1 MTGRLL
7 QTGTVVVARTVS
19 VGLALSVGFGLLA
32 GCTGNPSAIFTD
44 KGVPAGS
51 FQLVGFSSC
60 DDALRGL
67 RNAAK
72 AVVGPYGF
80 GGGGDIM
87 TGAEGDRAAAG
98 GAPNQPAPPA
108 AVPGAAMDGGMKRD
122 SGVGGAPSNYSGTNT
137 HEAGVDEPDLV
148 KTDGRRIVT
157 VSAGVLR
164 VVDAA
169 SRSLSGYVE
178 LSDRADPNDVF
189 RYAPADLLIAG
200 DHALVLLREQYYA
213 YGGAGPVIVDDR
225 PVPAVPGAVEPGV
238 ARDPDTPT
246 ETDADPPRPVEPPI
260 YGPRLL
266 LVDISGQPQVLAS
279 YRIDGG
285 LVDARQVG
293 ATARVVIRSYPRL
306 VFPYVEKGTDAN
318 RTTNNKKIIDKA
330 GLDEWLPRIETTT
343 GGSTARATVNCD
355 AIARP
360 ATYTGTNMLT
370 VLTFDLAGNALG
382 DGRPTTIVADGD
394 TVYSNGPSLY
404 VASDQRWRA
413 MPMFGRGIAVDS
425 KRPEARTEIYKFET
439 SDTEPP
445 RFVAGGSVPGYLIN
459 QYAMSELD
467 GKLRVAATSG
477 EPWADPGV
485 RWTSQSGV
493 YVLEQSRNRL
503 REIGKVEGLGKGE
516 RIYAVRFVGT
526 LGYVVTFRQTDPLYT
541 VDVSDP
547 TKPRIRGEL
556 KITGYSAYLHPAGG
570 DKLIGIGQE
579 ATGEGRVAGTQV
591 SLFSIADADKPIR
604 LARYYLSGA
613 NSEAEFD
620 PHAFLYWPAD
630 GLLVVP
636 LQFSGAV
643 GRPGVGGGSGG
654 GIAPPDVKMVPTVG
668 ALVLRVVGDSI
679 TELGFIRHPSPFENQ
694 GYPAVIRRSL
704 VIDQTLWT
712 VSDGGLMATD
722 SRSLNRLAW
731 IPFN

>member
-1 MTGRLL
+1 
-7 QTGTVVVARTVS
+7 
-19 VGLALSVGFGLLA
+19 
-32 GCTGNPSAIFTD
+32 
-44 KGVPAGS
+44 
-51 FQLVGFSSC
+51 
-60 DDALRGL
+60 
-67 RNAAK
+67 
-72 AVVGPYGF
+72 
-80 GGGGDIM
+80 
-87 TGAEGDRAAAG
+87 
-98 GAPNQPAPPA
+98 
-108 AVPGAAMDGGMKRD
+108 MDGGMKRD
-122 SGVGGAPSNYSGTNT
+122 AGVGGAPSNYSGTNT
-137 HEAGVDEPDLV
+137 HEAGVDEPDLI

-169 SRSLSGYVE
+169 SRSLRGFAE
-178 LSDRADPNDVF
+178 LSDGADPNDPF
-189 RYAPADLLIAG
+189 RYAPADLLLAG
-200 DHALVLLREQYYA
+200 DHALVLLREQFYA
-213 YGGAGPVIVDDR
+213 YRGGGPMVVEDR
-225 PVPAVPGAVEPGV
+225 AVPPPVPGAVEPGV
-238 ARDPDTPT
+238 ARDPDQP
-246 ETDADPPRPVEPPI
+246 TDAKTDPPRPTEPPI

-266 LVDISGQPQVLAS
+266 LVDISGQPRVLAS

-285 LVDARQVG
+285 FVDARQVG

-318 RTTNNKKIIDKA
+318 RTTDNKKIIDKA

-343 GGSTARATVNCD
+343 GGSTTRATVNCD
-355 AIARP
+355 AVARP

-370 VLTFDLAGNALG
+370 VLTFDLAANSLG

-413 MPMFGRGIAVDS
+413 MPMFGRDVAVDGVRE
-425 KRPEARTEIYKFET
+425 RPEARTEIYKFET
-439 SDTEPP
+439 SGTERP

-459 QYAMSELD
+459 QYALSELD

-477 EPWADPGV
+477 EPWADPGT
-485 RWTSQSGV
+485 RWTSQSGI

-547 TKPRIRGEL
+547 TKPRVRGEL

-579 ATGEGRVAGTQV
+579 ATGEGRVTGTQV
-591 SLFSIADADKPIR
+591 SLFSIADADKPTR

-620 PHAFLYWPAD
+620 PHAFLYWPAS

-636 LQFSGAV
+636 LQVQGV
-643 GRPGVGGGSGG
+643 DRPGVGGGSSGTGG
-654 GIAPPDVKMVPTVG
+654 GAVAPPDVKMVPTVG
-668 ALVLRVVGDSI
+668 ALVLRVAGDSI
-679 TELGFIRHPSPFENQ
+679 TELGFIRHPSQYENQ
-694 GYPAVIRRSL
+694 GYPGVIRRSL
-704 VIDQTLWT
+704 VIDETLWT

-731 IPFN
+731 IPFNLSSGVERSQALGLLAELLAHR